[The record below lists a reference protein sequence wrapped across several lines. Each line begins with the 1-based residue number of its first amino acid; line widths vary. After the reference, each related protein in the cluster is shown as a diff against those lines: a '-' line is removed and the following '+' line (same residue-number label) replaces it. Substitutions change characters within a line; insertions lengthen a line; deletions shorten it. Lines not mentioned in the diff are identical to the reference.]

1 MKVSSR
7 RARRKAK
14 VYLWIVQAVVSGIF
28 IMSGAIKLFMP
39 MELLAP
45 KNPWVTQVPEWLTR
59 LIGFSELAGG
69 VGLLLP
75 SILRIE
81 PRISVYA
88 AFCLAFVMLLAI
100 AFHIYRAEYAGLYV
114 NVLLL
119 VGAVY
124 VGWKRLKKYP
134 ITPMEYE
141 NPFVGPLKR

>member
-7 RARRKAK
+7 RAKRKAK
-14 VYLWIVQAVVSGIF
+14 VYLWVVQAVVAGIF

-59 LIGFSELAGG
+59 LIGFSEIAGG
-69 VGLLLP
+69 IGLLLP

-81 PRISVYA
+81 PRLSVYA
-88 AFCLAFVMLLAI
+88 AFSLAFVMLLAI
-100 AFHIYRAEYAGLYV
+100 AFHINRSEYAGLYV
-114 NVLLL
+114 NVLLF

-124 VGWKRLKKYP
+124 VGWNRLKKYP
-134 ITPMEYE
+134 ISPKAYE
-141 NPFVGPLKR
+141 NPFAGRLKR